1 VKRRAKKLMLAG
13 LILVLLACGFF
24 FLLTGPWTTVW
35 VRSYAIRKIEA
46 ATGGRAEI
54 GRLRMGLWPLELD
67 VSNLTIH
74 GLEDPT
80 SPPLFHADKMHVR
93 FRILSFFGRDIA
105 LEDLV
110 ANHPV
115 AIIRVDAKGKNNIPA
130 RKPGKQG
137 LVWQDTLFTLHVK
150 RLALYDGRLTYNDRS
165 IPLNVDGQNFNFTLN
180 AQDTSGNTTYLG
192 SLTWPAF
199 TVLRSPYAPF
209 QSDLLAK
216 FSITHQAFTVDE
228 LIWKL
233 PHSELDLRAEMPN
246 LAQNDWTLRYRAQA
260 SLEDARKI
268 FREKNIP
275 DSKIEV
281 SGGASFTSGKWTGRG
296 YFHAR
301 DVNLPYV
308 WFHSQGMQTWGDFDL
323 KNDLVTVPQ
332 LHAQALEGTLEGKM
346 TVNLRRGDF
355 RVETQLASMSLASVF
370 AALDNPDFPVN
381 ALHWDARLDASAV
394 NTWTA
399 GFKHFHTLGLIQW
412 SAPENLAAGKI
423 PASAEINYDYT
434 QDNYNATLGK
444 SEIRTPQSLIQMS
457 GPFGGYDSGL
467 EVKFHTNDLRKWN
480 DFISAIRGSG
490 AEPHTLAGEADW
502 QGRILGPIVN
512 PTFDG
517 KMHAENVG
525 YDQLHWDS
533 VSGQMSYS
541 PDELHL
547 ANTTVRLGRSSATL
561 DLRLHFDGAWSFLPI
576 NRWNLDAKFS
586 RNPTDDI
593 QPLFGLHYPFTGLA
607 SGEIVGDGTRAHPT
621 FDGNLTIEQVTAW
634 GIHVDRIDGR
644 LHIADDDFEY
654 VNATFQKETGH
665 ATGNF
670 VYHPHER
677 WLQFATTGDSIALQG
692 IPQIQTSA
700 LPLNGSLSFA
710 LKGVGPLETLQ
721 GSGTVKVSNLKVG
734 TEPEGDFEGHLLSDG
749 RDLRVD
755 LSSENASSD
764 LRGNIHMTLAADY
777 PMSGRLTVANFDLD
791 PFIIAGLHLKAL
803 TGHSSVDGTFD
814 ISGGARDLQSIRLD
828 ANLSKVT
835 FDYEVVKLEN
845 EGPLILEYR
854 HNGVEIKQAY
864 LRGPDTDFHFSG
876 SARFDG
882 KRPLNLAVLGK
893 INLRLFTGLLPALN
907 ARGAAD
913 TSVSIGGTISSP
925 AIIGSVR
932 LHEASAVYDDF
943 PTGLSHVTGE
953 IVFDSSR
960 ALFENISAQAGGGNL
975 TLNGSMSYGNGPIRY
990 DLDAAAPQMRV
1001 RYPVGM
1007 SWLLGGTL
1015 HISGSTDSAVLSGDV
1030 RIARV
1035 LFAQGIDLATL
1046 LGASQSNVQS
1056 PGTSSKFLQN
1066 LQFDIGAETLPNA
1079 RMEWTGAQ
1087 VEMEGSMR
1095 LRGTW
1100 DRPLLLGN
1108 IHLLNGSMNFRGNK
1122 YELSRGEIN
1131 FTNPFRLDPTLN
1143 IQATTTISQYEIT
1156 LAFSGPASNLTLAYR
1171 SDPPLPDSDI
1181 IALLALGSTG
1191 TESAL
1196 RSSSAGTTQGYG
1208 ATALLSEAISSE
1220 LGGRIQRLF
1229 GISRFR
1235 VDPFLAGTASEQNAA
1250 ARVTIEEQVGR
1261 DLTITYSSNAA
1272 SDQQQV
1278 IQVQYAL
1285 RRDISII
1292 ALRDINGTYSLSV
1305 EFLKHF
1311 K

>member
-1 VKRRAKKLMLAG
+1 MKRRGKKLL
-13 LILVLLACGFF
+13 LIALVLIFVSCGVF
-24 FLLTGPWTTVW
+24 FLRGPWGNAW
-35 VRSYAIRKIEA
+35 LRSYAIRRIDQ

-54 GRLRMGLWPLELD
+54 GRLRIGIWPLGVD
-67 VSNLTIH
+67 INNITIH
-74 GLEDPT
+74 GLED
-80 SPPLFHADKMHVR
+80 SAAPPLFHADKMHVR
-93 FRILSFFGRDIA
+93 FRILSFFGREIA
-105 LEDLV
+105 LEELV
-110 ANHPV
+110 ANQPAV
-115 AIIRVDAKGKNNIPA
+115 TIRIDSKGRSNIPA
-130 RKPGKQG
+130 PKPANEEV
-137 LVWQDTLFTLHVK
+137 VWQGTLFNLHIK
-150 RLALYDGRLTYNDRS
+150 RVALYDGTLTYNDQTV
-165 IPLNVDGQNFNFTLN
+165 PLNVAGQNLNFTLN
-180 AQDTSGNTTYLG
+180 AQGAGGNIVYAGNLN
-192 SLTWPAF
+192 WPAF
-199 TVLRSPYAPF
+199 TVLHSPYAPF
-209 QSDLLAK
+209 HSDLLAK
-216 FSITHQAFTVDE
+216 FTLSHQSLDVTE

-233 PHSELDLRAEMPN
+233 PHSELDMRAEMPN
-246 LAQNDWTLRYRAQA
+246 IAQNDWNFRYRAQT
-260 SLEDARKI
+260 SLEDARAI
-268 FREKNIP
+268 FRERNIP
-275 DSKIEV
+275 SAKIEA
-281 SGGASFTSGKWTGRG
+281 SGSASFSAGKWNGQG

-308 WFHSQGMQTWGDFDL
+308 WFHTQGMQTWGDFDL
-323 KNDLVTVPQ
+323 KNEIVTVPS
-332 LHAQALEGTLEGKM
+332 LHAQALDGTLEGKM
-346 TVNLRRGDF
+346 TVNLKHGEF
-355 RVETQLASMSLASVF
+355 RVESHLAGMSLASTF

-381 ALHWDARLDASAV
+381 ALHWDARLDASAI

-399 GFKHFHTLGLIQW
+399 NFKHFHTFGVIQW
-412 SAPENLAAGKI
+412 SPPEHLALGKI

-434 QDNYNATLGK
+434 QDNYNATL
-444 SEIRTPQSLIQMS
+444 SNSSIHTPHSTILME
-457 GPFGGYDSGL
+457 GPFGAHDSGL
-467 EVKFHTNDLRKWN
+467 EVKFHTDDLQKWD
-480 DFISAIRGSG
+480 DFIAGIRGPGVMPHQISG
-490 AEPHTLAGEADW
+490 TADW

-517 KMHAENVG
+517 KMRAENVS

-533 VSGQMSYS
+533 LNGEMSYS

-547 ANTTVRLGRSSATL
+547 ANTSVHLGRSSAAL
-561 DLRLHFDGAWSFLPI
+561 DLRLHFDGAWSFLST
-576 NRWNLDAKFS
+576 NRWNLNAKFS
-586 RNPTDDI
+586 RNPTDDL
-593 QPLFGLHYPFTGLA
+593 QPLFGLHYPFQGLA
-607 SGEIVGDGTRAHPT
+607 SGEIIGDGTRAQPT

-634 GIHVDRIDGR
+634 GISIDRIDGR
-644 LHIADDDFEY
+644 LHIADDDFEFQ
-654 VNATFQKETGH
+654 NAGFQKGAGH
-665 ATGNF
+665 ATGS
-670 VYHPHER
+670 VAYHPHDRYLE
-677 WLQFATTGDSIALQG
+677 FSANGDSIALQG
-692 IPQIQTSA
+692 IPQIQTTA
-700 LPLNGSLSFA
+700 VPLSGGLAFSLKGSGPVGSL
-710 LKGVGPLETLQ
+710 Q
-721 GSGTVKVSNLKVG
+721 GNGTIQFSNLKVG
-734 TEPEGDFEGHLLSDG
+734 TETEGNFEGRLVSNGRELHLE
-749 RDLRVD
+749 
-755 LSSENASSD
+755 LSSKGTSGIQGSVQMILA
-764 LRGNIHMTLAADY
+764 GNCPVSGHLAA
-777 PMSGRLTVANFDLD
+777 TNFDLD
-791 PFIIAGLHLKAL
+791 PFIVAGLHLKAL

-814 ISGGARDLQSIRLD
+814 ISGDARDLQSIRLD
-828 ANLSKVT
+828 ANLSKVA

-854 HNGVEIKQAY
+854 HNAVEIKQAY

-882 KRPLNLAVLGK
+882 TRPLNLAIIGK
-893 INLRLFTGLLPALN
+893 INLRLFGGLLPALN

-925 AIIGSVR
+925 AIVGSVK

-975 TLNGSMSYGNGPIRY
+975 VLNGSMSYGNGPIHY
-990 DLDAAAPQMRV
+990 DLDAAAPQIRV

-1015 HISGSTDSAVLSGDV
+1015 HIAGSTDAAVLSGDV
-1030 RIARV
+1030 RVARV

-1046 LGASQSNVQS
+1046 LSASQSNVQS

-1087 VEMEGSMR
+1087 VEMEGNMH

-1131 FTNPFRLDPTLN
+1131 FSNPFRLDPTLN

-1196 RSSSAGTTQGYG
+1196 RSSTAQTTQGYG